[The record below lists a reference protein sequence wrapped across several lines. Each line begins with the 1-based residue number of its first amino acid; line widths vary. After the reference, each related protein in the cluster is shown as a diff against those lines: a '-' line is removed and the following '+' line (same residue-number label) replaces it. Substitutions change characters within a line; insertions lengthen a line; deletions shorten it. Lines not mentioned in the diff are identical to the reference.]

1 MTRLSD
7 QDIETIARKIASEI
21 AGGGAPSAT
30 PELMPPGYDG
40 HLSPAPRVRD
50 DGPASSAPS
59 ASQPGLGIFA
69 TVDEAARASKAAQ
82 PVFAALPLKQRA
94 AILAAVR
101 QTMMASAEALAKSA
115 LEETGLGRYEDKV
128 VKNRLVTEK
137 TPGLEDLLPNAVT
150 GDHGLSLIEPAPF
163 GVIGAITPSTNP
175 TSTIICNAIGMLAA
189 GNSVVF
195 CVHPLA
201 KRCSMETVALLNK
214 AITGAGGPPN
224 VVTCLSNPSIETAQQ
239 VMAHPLIRLLVVTG
253 GGAVVKAA
261 MASGKR
267 AICAGP
273 GNPPAV
279 VDETAHIEKAAGHIV
294 LGASTDNNI
303 ICVDEKEVIVV
314 SSVADALIKAMQT
327 QGAVLIDRS
336 RLTALENLV
345 FAKNP
350 GPRGHGSMNHDLIG
364 KNASVILS
372 SIGMNVPDS
381 VRLGIVEVDDNHPLI
396 WSEQMMPIMPIC
408 RVPDAD
414 RAISLAIEAESGNR
428 HTAVMHSTNLDRLS
442 RMAKECDCSI
452 FVKNGRSQAGLG
464 LDGEGFCSFTIA
476 SPTGEGLTGPRSF
489 SRWRRCVLVD
499 HFRIT

>member
-7 QDIETIARKIASEI
+7 QDIEAIARTIASGI
-21 AGGGAPSAT
+21 AGGGAPGLA
-30 PELMPPGYDG
+30 
-40 HLSPAPRVRD
+40 
-50 DGPASSAPS
+50 APS
-59 ASQPGLGIFA
+59 AAGAGTSPPAQPALGIYA
-69 TVDEAARASKAAQ
+69 TVDEAARAARAAQ
-82 PVFAALPLKQRA
+82 PVFAALPLRQRA
-94 AILAAVR
+94 AILAAIR
-101 QTMMASAEALAKSA
+101 ETMAANAGALAKSA
-115 LEETGLGRYEDKV
+115 RDETGLGRYEDKV
-128 VKNRLVTEK
+128 VKNLLVTEK
-137 TPGLEDLLPNAVT
+137 TPGLEDLLPAAVT

-201 KRCSMETVALLNK
+201 KRCSMETVALLNR
-214 AITGAGGPPN
+214 AIAGAGGPPN
-224 VVTCLSNPSIETAQQ
+224 VVTCLSSPTIETAQQ
-239 VMAHPLIRLLVVTG
+239 VMAHPLVRLLVVTG

-261 MASGKR
+261 MGSGKR

-279 VDETAHIEKAAGHIV
+279 VDETAHIDKAARHIY

-314 SSVADALIKAMQT
+314 ASVADALIASMQA
-327 QGAVLIDRS
+327 QGAVLVEGS
-336 RLTALENLV
+336 RLTALENVV
-345 FAKNP
+345 FAKPP
-350 GPRGHGSMNHDLIG
+350 GPRGHGAMNHDLIG
-364 KNASVILS
+364 RNASVILS
-372 SIGMNVPDS
+372 RIGMNVPDS
-381 VRLGIVEVDDNHPLI
+381 VRLGIVEVDESHPLI
-396 WSEQMMPIMPIC
+396 WSEQMMPILPVC

-414 RAISLAIEAESGNR
+414 RAISLAIEAEGGNR
-428 HTAVMHSTNLDRLS
+428 HTAVMHSTNIDRLS

-452 FVKNGRSQAGLG
+452 FVKNGRSQSGLG
-464 LDGEGFCSFTIA
+464 LDGEGSCSFTIA

>member
-1 MTRLSD
+1 MHTMRLTD
-7 QDIETIARKIASEI
+7 QDIEIIARRI
-21 AGGGAPSAT
+21 AGDLA
-30 PELMPPGYDG
+30 
-40 HLSPAPRVRD
+40 PAPGGRAP
-50 DGPASSAPS
+50 DGSGAAAPPAGTVA
-59 ASQPGLGIFA
+59 ASGADAALGIYA
-69 TVDEAARASKAAQ
+69 TVDEAARAAKAAQ
-82 PVFAALPLKQRA
+82 PVFAALPLSTRA
-94 AILAAVR
+94 AILAAIR
-101 QTMMASAEALAKSA
+101 QTMRENGERLAKSA
-115 LEETGLGRYEDKV
+115 HEETGLGRYEDKI

-137 TPGLEDLLPNAVT
+137 TPGLEDLRPEAVT
-150 GDHGLSLIEPAPF
+150 GDRGLTLVEPAPF

-201 KRCSMETVALLNK
+201 KRCSMETVALLNR

-224 VVTCLSNPSIETAQQ
+224 VVTCLANPSIQTAQE
-239 VMAHPLIRLLVVTG
+239 VMTHPLIRLLVVTG

-279 VDETAHIEKAAGHIV
+279 VDETAHVEKAAGHI
-294 LGASTDNNI
+294 LMGASTDNNI

-314 SSVADALIKAMQT
+314 SSVADELVRSMQA
-327 QGAVLIDRS
+327 QGAALIDRS

-350 GPRGHGSMNHDLIG
+350 GPRGHGSVNHDLIG

-372 SIGMNVPDS
+372 KLGMNAPDS
-381 VRLGIVEVDDNHPLI
+381 VRLAIVEVGEDHPLI
-396 WSEQMMPIMPIC
+396 WSEQMMPVLPIC

-414 RAISLAIEAESGNR
+414 RAITLAIAAESGNR
-428 HTAVMHSTNLDRLS
+428 HTAVMHSTNIDRLS
-442 RMAKECDCSI
+442 RMAKDCDCSI
-452 FVKNGRSQAGLG
+452 FVKNGRSQSGLG
-464 LDGEGFCSFTIA
+464 LDGEGSCSFTIA